1 MQYHN
6 ETKDFL
12 EKMKEK
18 YGLNLNN
25 KNKYLKKKTKLVN
38 EVNQSGEIK

>member
-1 MQYHN
+1 M
-6 ETKDFL
+6 

-25 KNKYLKKKTKLVN
+25 KNKYLKKKTKIIN
-38 EVNQSGEIK
+38 EVTQSGEIK